1 MPQLHPHAC
10 TVPGAAGAWCD
21 AAERW
26 GSLPLSALLEPAVR
40 LAEEG
45 FPVTPI
51 TAYSW
56 KRQEVALRRQHVA
69 QGGGTPGLLVQDPSA
84 QGGVR
89 APCAAARFSNH
100 RAPKGHPTRV
110 ARAAAALQSPT

>member
-1 MPQLHPHAC
+1 M
-10 TVPGAAGAWCD
+10 PGAAGAWCD

-26 GSLPLSALLEPAVR
+26 GSLPLATLLEPAVR

-56 KRQEVALRRQHVA
+56 KRQEPALRQQHIA
-69 QGGGTPGLLVQDPSA
+69 QGGGTPGLLVADPSA
-84 QGGVR
+84 PGGLR
-89 APCAAARFSNH
+89 APCAARRPSNH
-100 RAPKGHPTRV
+100 EAPRTRQTRV
-110 ARAAAALQSPT
+110 ARAAEAL